1 MTSRSPRSLLAWA
14 GALLAL
20 LATAPALADDPLK
33 FAPDRPVDVERID
46 LDLSVDLEQ
55 KQVSGSATITL
66 SALRSLQR
74 FGLDAV
80 DHEVSSVKVA
90 GPKGAVLS
98 YDYDGKRLVVERPLA
113 RGERLRVVIRYRV
126 RDPETGLHF
135 YGPTKESPNTP
146 WQVWSQGETTTNRY
160 WFPCVDHPDERQ
172 ATSLTARVRPGLQV
186 ISNGVH
192 LGTKVEGQGPK
203 ARSVWR
209 FEQKREHVAYLVTL
223 VVGSF
228 DVVKGEPWRGK
239 VPMTYYVPKGRRA
252 DALRSFAR
260 TGEMM
265 TLFSKLTGVDYPWP
279 KYDQVVVEQF
289 SFGGMENTG
298 ATTLNE
304 RTLHDERAHLDY
316 SSEGLVAH
324 ELAHQWFGDLLTCRD
339 WAHVWL
345 NESFATYFDALWTE
359 HSQGADAFAY
369 EMFQNSERGRP
380 AGVRRP
386 IVDRRYSSPDSMF
399 DGRVYPKGSC
409 VLHMLR
415 LQLGEATFWRG
426 IKRYT
431 KGLADSSVESVDLRR
446 SLERESGRN
455 LERFFTQW
463 TERPGHP
470 VLDVRLQRDATRGF
484 ITVTIKQTQKGPAYA
499 FPAELLF
506 RFGKREVRQTL
517 DVRAKSERFVLPE
530 KSAPT
535 YFRFDP
541 REAILLK
548 EQKVHKGRNLWI
560 EQLRR
565 GDLIGRIR
573 AARHLAKDRRPAA
586 LAALREGLNKEQA
599 YEIRCEIAKALRG
612 VAGKPSRIALLGALA
627 DEHPK
632 VRRAAAEALAGH
644 GRDASVAE
652 ALAARLEAGDPS
664 YYVEAA
670 CVSAYAAA
678 AAEPRQLLVAALE
691 RESHNDVIRQAALNA
706 LRGLDDPSLVSHF
719 ARYTSGTFT
728 PRTRNTATRC
738 LSVAGLPGAPQEHVE
753 AALSALGPLLR
764 SSSQRVRGAALGAL
778 EAIGEAARPL
788 LKEVDRLGV
797 QDPRE
802 GTRERAKKVA
812 ESIRAGAPPSEQLRR
827 LEAARRKSEQERR
840 RLEGRVDK
848 LESEL
853 RAQRAATEKSR
864 KRPRAKQ
871 RQAPA
876 KKGRRAPKKKKS
888 APKKTF

>member
-1 MTSRSPRSLLAWA
+1 MTSSSPRSLLTLA
-14 GALLAL
+14 GAILAL
-20 LATAPALADDPLK
+20 LLISPVQGGEPLK
-33 FAPDRPVDVERID
+33 FAPDRVVDIERID

-55 KQVSGSATITL
+55 KQVEGSATLTL
-66 SALRSLQR
+66 RALAKVER
-74 FGLDAV
+74 FSLDAV
-80 DHEVSSVKVA
+80 DHEVRSVRAA
-90 GPKGAVLS
+90 GAKGQALR
-98 YDYDGKRLVVERPLA
+98 YDYDGKRLVIERSLT
-113 RGERLRVVIRYRV
+113 RGERLKFVIRYRV
-126 RDPETGLHF
+126 SDPETGLHF

-160 WFPCVDHPDERQ
+160 WFPCADHPDERQ
-172 ATSLTARVRPGLQV
+172 ATSLTARVRKGLQV

-192 LGTKVEGQGPK
+192 LGTKTEGQGD
-203 ARSVWR
+203 AERAVWR

-228 DVVKGEPWRGK
+228 DVVVGKPWRGK
-239 VPMTYYVPKGRRA
+239 VPMSYYVPKGRKA

-265 TLFSKLTGVDYPWP
+265 DLFSKLTGVDYPWP

-289 SFGGMENTG
+289 NFGGMENTG

-304 RTLHDERAHLDY
+304 RTLHDARAHLDY

-324 ELAHQWFGDLLTCRD
+324 ELAHQWYGDLLTCRD

-345 NESFATYFDALWTE
+345 YESFATYFDALWTE
-359 HSQGADAFAY
+359 HSRGADAFAY
-369 EMFQNSERGRP
+369 EVFQNAERGMA
-380 AGVRRP
+380 AGKRRP
-386 IVDRRYSSPDSMF
+386 IVDRSYPSPDSMF

-426 IKRYT
+426 IQSYT
-431 KGLADSSVESVDLRR
+431 KGLSDQSVESVDLRR
-446 SLERESGRN
+446 SLERASGRN
-455 LERFFTQW
+455 LERFFSQW

-470 VLDVRLQRDATRGF
+470 VLDVRLARDAARGF
-484 ITVTIKQTQKGPAYA
+484 LTVTITQTQKGDAYA

-517 DVRAKSERFVLPE
+517 DVRSKTERFVLPE

-541 REAILLK
+541 SEAVILK

-573 AARHLAKDRRPAA
+573 AARHLAKDRRPES
-586 LAALREGLNKEQA
+586 LAALRESIDKDPAFEVRS
-599 YEIRCEIAKALRG
+599 EVAKALRA

-627 DEHPK
+627 DKHPK
-632 VRRAAAEALAGH
+632 VRRAAAEALSGH
-644 GRDASVAE
+644 GRDATVAE

-670 CVSAYAAA
+670 CVSAYAVAA
-678 AAEPRQLLVAALE
+678 PEPRQLLLAALE
-691 RESHNDVIRQAALNA
+691 RPSHNDVIRQAALNA
-706 LRGLDDPSLVSHF
+706 LRGLDDSSLVEHF
-719 ARYTSGTFT
+719 ARYSGGDYT
-728 PRTRNTATRC
+728 PRTRNTAVRC
-738 LSVAGLPGAPQEHVE
+738 LSVAGLPGAPPEHVQ
-753 AALSALGPLLR
+753 AALAALRTLLSSGSSRVRGSALGVL
-764 SSSQRVRGAALGAL
+764 QTLG
-778 EAIGEAARPL
+778 EGARPL
-788 LKEVDRLGV
+788 LPEVDRLAA

-802 GTRERAKKVA
+802 GTRERARKA
-812 ESIRAGAPPSEQLRR
+812 AAAIRAGAPPSEQLKR
-827 LEAARRKSEQERR
+827 LEEARRSSEKERK

-853 RAQRAATEKSR
+853 RAQRKAAKPR
-864 KRPRAKQ
+864 KRAKPRK
-871 RQAPA
+871 
-876 KKGRRAPKKKKS
+876 APKRGAGKGDK
-888 APKKTF
+888 AKKTF

>member
-1 MTSRSPRSLLAWA
+1 MTSRSPRFLQTLAVP
-14 GALLAL
+14 LLAL
-20 LATAPALADDPLK
+20 VLAGPASGDEELK
-33 FAPDRPVDVERID
+33 FAPDRPIDVERID
-46 LDLSVDLEQ
+46 LDLSVDL
-55 KQVSGSATITL
+55 KKKSVSGSAVITL
-66 SALRSLQR
+66 SALRDLER
-74 FGLDAV
+74 FGFDAV
-80 DHEVSSVKVA
+80 DHQVEAVALA
-90 GPKGAVLS
+90 GPKGSALS
-98 YDYDGKRLVVERPLA
+98 YDYDGKRLVIERSLKRGA
-113 RGERLRVVIRYRV
+113 RLSVVIRYRV
-126 RDPETGLHF
+126 VDPETGLHF
-135 YGPTKESPNTP
+135 YGPSEESPDTP

-172 ATSLTARVRPGLQV
+172 ATSLTARVRQGLQV

-192 LGTKVEGQGPK
+192 LGTKVEGE
-203 ARSVWR
+203 RSVWR

-239 VPMTYYVPKGRRA
+239 IPLTYYVPKGRKA

-304 RTLHDERAHLDY
+304 RTLHDAKAHLDY

-359 HSQGADAFAY
+359 HSQGQDAFVY

-380 AGVRRP
+380 AGLRRP
-386 IVDRRYSSPDSMF
+386 IVDRRYPSPDSMF

-426 IKRYT
+426 VRAYT
-431 KGLADSSVESVDLRR
+431 KGLADQSVESVDLRR
-446 SLERESGRN
+446 SLERVSGRN
-455 LERFFTQW
+455 LERFFNQW
-463 TERPGHP
+463 TERAGHP
-470 VLDVRLQRDATRGF
+470 VLDVRLQRDAARGF
-484 ITVTIKQTQKGPAYA
+484 ITVTVKQTQKGAAYA

-506 RFGKREVRQTL
+506 RFGEREVRHTL
-517 DVRAKSERFVLPE
+517 DVRSKSERFQLPE

-541 REAILLK
+541 REAVLLK
-548 EQKVHKGRNLWI
+548 ELKVHKGRNLWI
-560 EQLRR
+560 AQLRT
-565 GDLIGRIR
+565 GDLIGKIR
-573 AARHLAKDRRPAA
+573 AARHLARDRRPES
-586 LAALREGLNKEQA
+586 LAALREALTKEKA
-599 YEIRCEIAKALRG
+599 YEVRAEVAKALRS

-644 GRDASVAE
+644 GRDPAVAE
-652 ALAARLEAGDPS
+652 ALAARLKAGDPS

-670 CVSAYAAA
+670 CVTAYAVA
-678 AAEPRQLLVAALE
+678 AAEPRELLVAALG
-691 RESHNDVIRQAALNA
+691 RASHNDVIRQAALNA
-706 LRGLDDPSLVSHF
+706 LRGLDDPTLVSHF
-719 ARYTSGTFT
+719 ARYTKGSFT
-728 PRTRNTATRC
+728 PRTRNTATRS
-738 LSVAGLPGAPQEHVE
+738 LSVAGLPGAPPKQVQ
-753 AALSALGPLLR
+753 AALAALR
-764 SSSQRVRGAALGAL
+764 SLLSSGNERVRGAALGAL
-778 EAIGEAARPL
+778 ETIGEQARPL
-788 LKEVDRLGV
+788 LGEIDRLAA

-802 GTRERAKKVA
+802 GTRKRAEMVA
-812 ESIRAGAPPSEQLRR
+812 ASIRAGAPPSEQLRR
-827 LEAARRKSEQERR
+827 LEAARRESERERK

-853 RAQRAATEKSR
+853 RARRAAKKPR
-864 KRPRAKQ
+864 KRARVKPR
-871 RQAPA
+871 
-876 KKGRRAPKKKKS
+876 KKSGTKKASPKKAS
-888 APKKTF
+888 PKKTF

>member
-1 MTSRSPRSLLAWA
+1 MTSPRPHSLLPLA

-20 LATAPALADDPLK
+20 VAVCPLSADEALK
-33 FAPDRPVDVERID
+33 FAPDRVVDIERID
-46 LDLSVDLEQ
+46 LDLSVDLEA
-55 KQVSGSATITL
+55 KQIEGSATITL
-66 SALRSLQR
+66 RALVDLER

-80 DHEVSSVKVA
+80 DHEVRSVEVA
-90 GPKGAVLS
+90 SAKGGKGEALG
-98 YDYDGKRLVVERPLA
+98 YDYDGKRLVIERSLA
-113 RGERLRVVIRYRV
+113 RGDRLAFVIRYRV
-126 RDPETGLHF
+126 SDPKTGLHF
-135 YGPTKESPNTP
+135 YGPSKESPNTP

-172 ATSLTARVRPGLQV
+172 ATSLTARVRQGLQV

-192 LGTKVEGQGPK
+192 LGTKTEGQGE
-203 ARSVWR
+203 AERSVWR
-209 FEQKREHVAYLVTL
+209 FDQKREHVAYLVTL

-228 DVVKGEPWRGK
+228 DVVVGKPWKGK
-239 VPMTYYVPKGRRA
+239 VPLAYYVPKGRKG

-265 TLFSKLTGVDYPWP
+265 DLFSKLTGVDYPWP

-304 RTLHDERAHLDY
+304 RTLHDARAHLDY

-324 ELAHQWFGDLLTCRD
+324 ELAHQWYGDLLTCRD

-359 HSQGADAFAY
+359 HSQGADAFVY

-380 AGVRRP
+380 AGTRRP
-386 IVDRRYSSPDSMF
+386 IVDRRYPSPDSMF

-426 IKRYT
+426 IQSYT
-431 KGLADSSVESVDLRR
+431 KALSDRSVESVDLRR
-446 SLERESGRN
+446 HLEGASGRN

-470 VLDVRLQRDATRGF
+470 ILDVRLARDAARGF
-484 ITVTIKQTQKGPAYA
+484 LTVTITQTQKGEAYA

-506 RFGKREVRQTL
+506 RFGKREVLHTL
-517 DVRAKSERFVLPE
+517 EVKSKQERFVLPE

-541 REAILLK
+541 REAVTLK
-548 EQKVHKGRNLWI
+548 EQTVHKGRNLWI

-586 LAALREGLNKEQA
+586 LAALRESIDKDPA
-599 YEIRCEIAKALRG
+599 YEVRAEVAKALRA

-627 DEHPK
+627 DKDPK
-632 VRRAAAEALAGH
+632 VRRAAAEALGGH
-644 GRDASVAE
+644 GRDATVAE
-652 ALAARLEAGDPS
+652 ALAARLKAGDPS

-670 CVSAYAAA
+670 CVSTYAVASP
-678 AAEPRQLLVAALE
+678 EPRELLLAALE
-691 RESHNDVIRQAALNA
+691 RPSHNDVIRQAALNA
-706 LRGLDDPSLVSHF
+706 LRGLDDSSLVEHF
-719 ARYTSGTFT
+719 ARYTGGDYT
-728 PRTRNTATRC
+728 PRTRNTALRC
-738 LSVAGLPGAPQEHVE
+738 LSVAGLPGAPSEHV
-753 AALSALGPLLR
+753 
-764 SSSQRVRGAALGAL
+764 QAALGAL
-778 EAIGEAARPL
+778 RTLLDSGSERVRGGALDALKSIGEGARPL
-788 LKEVDRLGV
+788 LNDIDRLAT
-797 QDPRE
+797 QDPSE
-802 GTRERAKKVA
+802 GTRERAEKAAVA
-812 ESIRAGAPPSEQLRR
+812 IRAGAPPSEQLKR
-827 LEAARRKSEQERR
+827 LEAARRSAEKERE

-853 RAQRAATEKSR
+853 RAQREAVKPR
-864 KRPRAKQ
+864 KRAKQ
-871 RQAPA
+871 RKAGKSKA
-876 KKGRRAPKKKKS
+876 GKGKKS
-888 APKKTF
+888 APEEKKTF